1 MAGGLDNFR
10 YFRSPLPLIV
20 RDNKRMTSLEEKIR
34 KFLLILLWT
43 LAGTFLVVMT
53 FCVFLQV
60 FTRYIFHFSYSWPE
74 ELARFCFIWTSLLG
88 ACLALEQKKLHDI
101 DIIFNK
107 FPEALKPYV
116 ALGAHLLVC
125 VILAVLVIY
134 GVKLTALVH
143 PQESPAM
150 ELRMSYVYSAVPF
163 ASGMMLISYI
173 FETIKRI
180 KELPFFSKTRQF
192 E

>member
-1 MAGGLDNFR
+1 
-10 YFRSPLPLIV
+10 
-20 RDNKRMTSLEEKIR
+20 MTSLEEKIR
-34 KFLLILLWT
+34 KTLLILLWT
-43 LAGTFLVVMT
+43 LAGTFLIVMT

-74 ELARFCFIWTSLLG
+74 EVARFSFIWTSLLG

-116 ALGAHLLVC
+116 ALGAHLLAC
-125 VILAVLVIY
+125 AILTVLLIY
-134 GVKLTALVH
+134 GIKLTALVH
-143 PQESPAM
+143 LQESPAI

-163 ASGMMLISYI
+163 ASGMMLVFYV

-180 KELPFFSKTRQF
+180 IELPFFSNSRKF

>member
-1 MAGGLDNFR
+1 MSR
-10 YFRSPLPLIV
+10 
-20 RDNKRMTSLEEKIR
+20 LEEKIR
-34 KFLLILLWT
+34 KFLHILLWT
-43 LAGTFLVVMT
+43 LAAAFLITTT

-60 FTRYIFHFSYSWPE
+60 LTRYIFHFSFSWPE
-74 ELARFCFIWTSLLG
+74 ELARFSFIWTSLLG

-107 FPEALKPYV
+107 FPDALKPYI
-116 ALGAHLLVC
+116 ALGGHLLTC
-125 VILAVLVIY
+125 VILIVLVIY
-134 GVKLTALVH
+134 GIELTALVH
-143 PQESPAM
+143 FQESPAM

-163 ASGMMLISYI
+163 ASGMMLITYI

-180 KELPFFSKTRQF
+180 KELPFFSQTRKF

>member
-1 MAGGLDNFR
+1 
-10 YFRSPLPLIV
+10 
-20 RDNKRMTSLEEKIR
+20 MTSLEEKIR
-34 KFLLILLWT
+34 KFMHILLWT
-43 LAGTFLVVMT
+43 FAATFLIVTT

-60 FTRYIFHFSYSWPE
+60 FTRYIFHFSFSWPE
-74 ELARFCFIWTSLLG
+74 ELARFCFIWTSMLG
-88 ACLALEQKKLHDI
+88 ACLAMEQKKLHDI

-107 FPEALKPYV
+107 FPDALKPYI

-125 VILAVLVIY
+125 VILTVLVIY
-134 GVKLTALVH
+134 GVKLTSLVH
-143 PQESPAM
+143 LQESPAM

-163 ASGMMLISYI
+163 ASGMMLIPHT

-180 KELPFFSKTRQF
+180 KELPFFSKTMKF

>member
-1 MAGGLDNFR
+1 M
-10 YFRSPLPLIV
+10 I
-20 RDNKRMTSLEEKIR
+20 TLEAKIR

-43 LAGTFLVVMT
+43 LAGTFLIVMT

-74 ELARFCFIWTSLLG
+74 ELARFCFIWTSMLG

-101 DIIFNK
+101 DIIFNR
-107 FPEALKPYV
+107 FPETLKPYI
-116 ALGAHLLVC
+116 ALGTHVLVC
-125 VILAVLVIY
+125 LILTVLVVY
-134 GVKLTALVH
+134 GVKLTSLVH
-143 PQESPAM
+143 LQESPAM
-150 ELRMSYVYSAVPF
+150 ELRMSYVYAAVPF

-173 FETIKRI
+173 FETIKI
-180 KELPFFSKTRQF
+180 LKELPFFRKTREF

>member
-1 MAGGLDNFR
+1 MAGGLDYFR
-10 YFRSPLPLIV
+10 YCQSPLPLFV

-34 KFLLILLWT
+34 KFLHILLWT
-43 LAGTFLVVMT
+43 FASTFLIVTT

-60 FTRYIFHFSYSWPE
+60 FTRYIFHFSFSWPE
-74 ELARFCFIWTSLLG
+74 ELARFCFIWTSMLG

-107 FPEALKPYV
+107 FPDALKPYV
-116 ALGAHLLVC
+116 ALGAHLLAC
-125 VILAVLVIY
+125 TILAVLLIY
-134 GVKLTALVH
+134 GIKLTALVH
-143 PQESPAM
+143 LQESPAM

-163 ASGMMLISYI
+163 ASGMMLIIYI
-173 FETIKRI
+173 FETFKRI
-180 KELPFFSKTRQF
+180 KELPFLCKTRKF

>member
-1 MAGGLDNFR
+1 MI
-10 YFRSPLPLIV
+10 SI
-20 RDNKRMTSLEEKIR
+20 EEKIR
-34 KFLLILLWT
+34 KFLLILIWT
-43 LAGTFLVVMT
+43 LAGTFLIVMT

-60 FTRYIFHFSYSWPE
+60 FTRYIFHFSFSWPE

-101 DIIFNK
+101 DIIFEK
-107 FPEALKPYV
+107 FPDALKPYV
-116 ALGAHLLVC
+116 ALGAHLLAF
-125 VILAVLVIY
+125 VILTVLLVY
-134 GVKLTALVH
+134 GIKLTALVH
-143 PQESPAM
+143 LQESPAI

-163 ASGMMLISYI
+163 ASGVMLVTYV

-180 KELPFFSKTRQF
+180 KELPLFRKLRKF